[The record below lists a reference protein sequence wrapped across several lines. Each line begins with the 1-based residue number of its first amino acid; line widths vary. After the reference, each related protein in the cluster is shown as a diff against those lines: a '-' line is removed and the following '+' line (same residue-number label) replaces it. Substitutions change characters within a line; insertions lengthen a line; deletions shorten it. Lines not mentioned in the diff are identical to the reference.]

1 MGSVGAAALSGLY
14 ANEKRI
20 AVVADNIANAD
31 SSNYKA
37 KDVVQSSD
45 ATGGVATQVVDR
57 NPPSISTT
65 DTDGAAV
72 EKPNVDVAQELV
84 QANVA
89 TYSAKADLKVLQ
101 VQDKL
106 NKYLVDIT
114 A

>member
-14 ANEKRI
+14 ANEQRI
-20 AVVADNIANAD
+20 AVAADNIANVDSPDYNAKQVTQ
-31 SSNYKA
+31 SSNEA
-37 KDVVQSSD
+37 
-45 ATGGVATQVVDR
+45 GGVTTSVVDR
-57 NPPSISTT
+57 NPPTISVSTT
-65 DTDGAAV
+65 DGGT
-72 EKPNVDVAQELV
+72 EQRPNVDLTEQVVEAQ
-84 QANVA
+84 VA